1 MTQQEII
8 DREIRML
15 LGDLQLQLVFAK
27 ARIAELEQTVAA
39 SRLNGDGRPADQHNE
54 PAPPLSN

>member
-1 MTQQEII
+1 VTQQEMI
-8 DREIRML
+8 DRDLRLL

-27 ARIAELEQTVAA
+27 ARIAELEQTVA
-39 SRLNGDGRPADQHNE
+39 SRPNGDGRPVGQRNE